1 LNLDSKIFKTKGE
14 DSMKKQF
21 VVVGVGRFGSALLE
35 NLAQCA
41 QQVLVIDSNEKNIQM
56 VNDNRLATLAV
67 VADATNE
74 NVMRSLICS
83 KDRSKCEYDVGVVC
97 IGENIEASILVTV
110 LLKEIGVRK
119 VIAKVTNDLHGKVLE
134 KILLV
139 GAKGEDEIIYPYK
152 DIAELVAT
160 KLVRPNIQEEINLS
174 ANHKFVRVSPPKKI
188 IGKSLV
194 DLNLRK
200 FYEINVIGIKSANND
215 NVDFSVKPGRVIETG
230 DTILAVMPSNMIDKF
245 LKED

>member
-1 LNLDSKIFKTKGE
+1 
-14 DSMKKQF
+14 MKQF

-35 NLAQCA
+35 NLAHSN
-41 QQVLVIDSNEKNIQM
+41 QQVLVVDSDEKTIQM
-56 VNDNRLATLAV
+56 INDNRLATYAV

-83 KDRSKCEYDVGVVC
+83 KDRSKCEYDVGIVC

-110 LLKEIGVRK
+110 LLKEIGVKK

-134 KILLV
+134 KILMV
-139 GAKGEDEIIYPYK
+139 GSRGDDEIIYPYK

-160 KLVRPNIQEEINLS
+160 KLIRPNIQEEINLS
-174 ANHKFVRVSPPKKI
+174 TDHKFIRVLPPKKI

-200 FYEINVIGIKSANND
+200 NFDINIIGIKSAKSD
-215 NVDFSVKPGRVIETG
+215 AVDFSVKPGRFIEAN
-230 DTILAVMPSNMIDKF
+230 DTILAVIPDKMIDKF